1 MKNKKPTFKIWIK
14 NMNLTEQIK
23 FYYDVELD
31 NCLIDPWKVLADCA
45 ENPNWLKEF
54 KVNLKQA
61 LKEREYIS

>member
-1 MKNKKPTFKIWIK
+1 
-14 NMNLTEQIK
+14 MNLTEQIK